1 MAGKVI
7 GTSLNFGYPGNVSRV
22 SDTVIMS
29 FPVGGADGT
38 KIKYGA
44 PVAYDPTTNKIVPVD
59 SNTTAGQII
68 GFAVRHIGQPYED
81 SSDGWYY
88 KPGDV
93 ADVLVRG
100 SMVVEI
106 GTSTG
111 IAARG
116 QVYVTK
122 AGVVTSVAGSGDT
135 AALAVSHAIFA
146 TGKVDAN
153 NTVEITLT
161 ERNI

>member
-44 PVAYDPTTNKIVPVD
+44 PVAYDPTTNKIVAA
-59 SNTTAGQII
+59 TAATVGSTII
-68 GFAVRHIGQPYED
+68 GFAVRRIGQPYED

-100 SMVVEI
+100 SIVVEI
-106 GTSTG
+106 ETSTG

-116 QVYVTK
+116 KVYLDTTSGK
-122 AGVVTSVAGSGDT
+122 ITSVST
-135 AALAVSHAIFA
+135 SNTEIPNAIFS

-153 NTVEITLT
+153 KTVEVTVT
-161 ERNI
+161 ERGI

>member
-29 FPVGGADGT
+29 FPVGGDADT

-44 PVAYDPTTNKIVPVD
+44 PVAYDPTTNKILPV
-59 SNTTAGQII
+59 SNDTPAASII

-81 SSDGWYY
+81 SPDGWYY
-88 KPGDV
+88 KQGDV
-93 ADVLVRG
+93 ADVMVRG
-100 SMVVEI
+100 SMAVEI
-106 GTSTG
+106 GASTG

-122 AGVVTSVAGSGDT
+122 SGVVTSVAGSDPD
-135 AALAVSHAIFA
+135 AALAVPNAIFS

-153 NTVEITLT
+153 NTVEITLVS
-161 ERNI
+161 RNI

>member
-29 FPVGGADGT
+29 FPVGGST
-38 KIKYGA
+38 NIKYGE
-44 PVAYDPTTNKIVPVD
+44 PVSFDPTTGKIVAVTGA
-59 SNTTAGQII
+59 TTGSTII

-81 SSDGWYY
+81 SPDGWYY

-100 SMVVEI
+100 SIVVEI
-106 GTSTG
+106 ETSTG

-116 QVYVTK
+116 KVYLDTTTGK
-122 AGVVTSVAGSGDT
+122 ITSVST
-135 AALAVSHAIFA
+135 SNTEIPNAIFS

-153 NTVEITLT
+153 KTVEVTLT
-161 ERNI
+161 ERGI

>member
-7 GTSLNFGYPGNVSRV
+7 GTSLNYGYPGNVSRV

-29 FPVGGADGT
+29 FPVGGST
-38 KIKYGA
+38 NIKFGE
-44 PVAYDPTTNKIVPVD
+44 PVAFDPTTNKIVAV
-59 SNTTAGQII
+59 SAATVGSTII
-68 GFAVRHIGQPYED
+68 GFAVRRIGQPYED

-100 SMVVEI
+100 SIIVEI
-106 GTSTG
+106 ETSTG

-116 QVYVTK
+116 KVYLDTTTGK
-122 AGVVTSVAGSGDT
+122 ITSVST
-135 AALAVSHAIFA
+135 SNTEIPNAIFS
-146 TGKVDAN
+146 TGKVDTN
-153 NTVEITLT
+153 KTVEVTVT
-161 ERNI
+161 ERGI